1 MQRSGRHPMQI
12 YLETASPDE
21 LREALAWRVVDGVV
35 TDPEVL
41 AQAGRDVTDVV
52 LELVELAP
60 GPVAVEVTASDT
72 VAMIE
77 EARSLASLH
86 DRIVVRIPCVPAGI
100 PAIAQ
105 LYDERIPVDAS
116 LVFSVPQA
124 LLAAKAGAR
133 FLSPQVGTLDRAG
146 GDGLTLVSSVLTML
160 DQFDFKTGVIVSA
173 LDTPAQL
180 AEAARMGADG
190 AAVTLDLLRRL
201 VEHPLTEAHRQRRLD
216 LWRRAQ
222 H

>member
-1 MQRSGRHPMQI
+1 MQI
-12 YLETASPDE
+12 YLETASVDE

-41 AQAGRDVTDVV
+41 AQTGRDAADVV
-52 LELVELAP
+52 LELLEISP
-60 GPVAVEVTASDT
+60 GPVAVEVTAGDT
-72 VAMIE
+72 LAMVE
-77 EARSLASLH
+77 EARALSSLH
-86 DRIVVRIPCVPAGI
+86 DRLVVRIPCVPAGI

-105 LYDERIPVDAS
+105 LFDERIPVDAS
-116 LVFSVPQA
+116 LCFSVTQA

-133 FLSPQVGTLDRAG
+133 FLSPQVGAMDRAG
-146 GDGLTLVSSVLTML
+146 GDGLTLVSSILTML
-160 DQFDFKTGVIVSA
+160 DQFDFKTGVIVGA
-173 LDTPAQL
+173 LDTPVQL

-190 AAVTLDLLRRL
+190 AAVSIDLLRRL

-222 H
+222 N

>member
-1 MQRSGRHPMQI
+1 MQI
-12 YLETASPDE
+12 YLETASVDE

-41 AQAGRDVTDVV
+41 AQAGRDASDVV
-52 LELVELAP
+52 LELLELTP

-72 VAMIE
+72 VAMVE
-77 EARSLASLH
+77 EARALASLH
-86 DRIVVRIPCVPAGI
+86 DRLVVRIPCVPAGI

-105 LYDERIPVDAS
+105 LADDRIPVDAS
-116 LVFSVPQA
+116 LCFSVPQA

-133 FLSPQVGTLDRAG
+133 FLSPQVGSMDRAG
-146 GDGLTLVSSVLTML
+146 GDGLTLVSSILTML
-160 DQFDFKTGVIVSA
+160 DQFDFKTGVIVGA
-173 LDTPAQL
+173 LDSPVQL

-190 AAVTLDLLRRL
+190 AAISIDLLRRL
-201 VEHPLTEAHRQRRLD
+201 VEHPLTETHRQRRLD

-222 H
+222 N